1 MPNQRWT
8 PKLLI
13 MVSAIFLLAAIAA
26 CGGSEAPV
34 APAATEAPAK
44 EAMSSDAK
52 PEATKAEATS
62 QEPKKE
68 AAEVYKEA
76 TPVAALATAAPAASG
91 TDISDVPDWVSRGQY
106 GGVLT
111 MNVNRDL
118 RHWDAHQ
125 GCCNPEGSWAS
136 VIYDSLVEKDP
147 VNTSVTICDLC
158 LNWETS
164 QDGLSI
170 TFKMHPNAKWWDGE
184 PVTAQDAKYSINR
197 MMETGKPRPR
207 VGVFRNYIESMD
219 TPDAETLV
227 INFQFPNPAAFMEF
241 MAIGYTAIMPE
252 HVLANSP
259 DPDNF
264 FDEPENLV
272 ASGPFK
278 FQSWDRGDN
287 ATAIKNE
294 DYWKEGRPFVDEVQV
309 FVMTDVGRVIGAFE
323 TEQLMKCF
331 KTVSC
336 GMSLKDFRA
345 LIEAMGDNGVWHA
358 PPPVPRS
365 LNINHTREPF
375 TDKRVRQAI
384 YIAIDRKKAIDVVA
398 LGEGVPGI
406 PFPPNTFMSSPQEE
420 WATWPGFRYV
430 DGNGELV
437 IDYLGR
443 DDVVKDPADIELA
456 KKLLADAGFPNGIDT
471 TLEGQPSLNEWMLSL
486 QEDFAVVG
494 INAELK
500 PIDGATNAGNLASG
514 KYNLALFGHGLSI
527 NDPDEMLT
535 CCYMP
540 GGPRNQMLWENA
552 RINEIFELQKKQ
564 ADQAARG
571 EMIGEVEDILR
582 DEIGSWFPISWFKAA
597 GMMLNKKVKNYYP
610 PDGTIHQAM
619 GQDHIW
625 IEQE

>member
-13 MVSAIFLLAAIAA
+13 MVSAIFLLAAVAA
-26 CGGSEAPV
+26 CGGSDAPV

-44 EAMSSDAK
+44 EAISSDAK
-52 PEATKAEATS
+52 PEATKAEAMEPEKDVAVITLTS
-62 QEPKKE
+62 
-68 AAEVYKEA
+68 
-76 TPVAALATAAPAASG
+76 TPVAAAATAAPAATG
-91 TDISDVPDWVSRGQY
+91 VEADYVPDWVSLGQY
-106 GGVLT
+106 GGDLT

-136 VIYDSLVEKDP
+136 IIFDSLVEKDP
-147 VNTSVTICDLC
+147 VDTSVIICDLC
-158 LNWETS
+158 LNWETAD
-164 QDGLSI
+164 DGLSI
-170 TFKMHPNAKWWDGE
+170 TFKMHPKAKWQDGM
-184 PVTAQDAKYSINR
+184 PVTSQDAKYSINR
-197 MMETGKPRPR
+197 MMEEGKPRPR
-207 VGVFRNYIESMD
+207 VGVFRNYIENME
-219 TPDAETLV
+219 TPDPETLV

-252 HVLANSP
+252 HVLVNSP
-259 DPDNF
+259 DPDNY
-264 FDEPENLV
+264 FDEPENLM
-272 ASGPFK
+272 ASGPFI
-278 FQSWDRGDN
+278 FESWNRGES
-287 ATAIKNE
+287 AAAVKNE
-294 DYWKEGRPFVDEVQV
+294 NYWKEGRPFVDRVHV
-309 FVMTDVGRVIGAFE
+309 FVITDIGRIIGGFE
-323 TEQLMKCF
+323 TGQLMKCF

-336 GMSLKDFRA
+336 SVSLKDFRA
-345 LIEAMGDNGVWHA
+345 LVDAMGDNGVWHLS
-358 PPPVPRS
+358 PPIPRS

-375 TDKRVRQAI
+375 TDKRVRQAV

-406 PFPPNTFMSSPQEE
+406 PFPPNTFFSSPKEE
-420 WATWPGFRYV
+420 WATWNGFRYV

-437 IDYLGR
+437 IDYIGR

-456 KKLLADAGFPNGIDT
+456 KQLLADAGFPNGIDT

-486 QEDFAVVG
+486 QEDFAKVG
-494 INAELK
+494 IRAELK

-514 KYNLALFGHGLSI
+514 KYNLAMFGHGLSI

-540 GGPRNQMLWENA
+540 GGPRNQMLWENE
-552 RINEIFELQKKQ
+552 RIVDIFHAQKKET
-564 ADQAARG
+564 DQTNRG
-571 EMIGEVEDILR
+571 EMIFEVEDILR
-582 DEIGSWFPISWFKAA
+582 DEIGSWFPISWFKGD
-597 GMMLNKKVKNYYP
+597 GMMLNKRVKNYYP